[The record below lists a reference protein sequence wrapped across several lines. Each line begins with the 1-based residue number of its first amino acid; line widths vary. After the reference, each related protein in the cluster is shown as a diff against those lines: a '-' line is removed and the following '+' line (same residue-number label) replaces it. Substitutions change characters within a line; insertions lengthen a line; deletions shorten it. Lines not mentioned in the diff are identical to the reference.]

1 MGFCAVDRGGKAAA
15 CSDGTAMSCDGRF
28 RLLSIVDTSL
38 GLSPSPG
45 SPCLRENPPGM
56 PTSRA
61 STDDVA
67 PEEFEEAVA
76 EAYSL
81 DPLRD
86 PRWPAFVERHPRSS
100 VFHTPG
106 WLEAL
111 RRTYGYQPVAYTTT
125 PPGMKLTNGVVLCQ
139 VYSHITGRRLVSLP
153 FSDHCEPLVE
163 HPEDLKALLHSLEP
177 GCAKERWKYIE
188 LRPRTDCVI
197 FPGFEPAQSFHFHT
211 VDLKSDLEE
220 IFRRFHKD
228 STQRKIRRAER
239 ERLTYEEGRSD
250 PLLDSF
256 YHLLRRTRRRQQ
268 LPPQPRDWFR
278 NLLDCLGERAKIR
291 VASKDGR
298 PIASILTLSFKDVH
312 VYKYGCSDERS
323 HNLGGIHLLFWNA
336 IQDGKRNGARQFD
349 LGRSDPD
356 NPGLI
361 TFKDRWGASR
371 SQLTYWRYQG
381 RLSRVPATW
390 RMQVAKKIFSH
401 IPARFLLAAGKLLYK
416 HVG

>member
-1 MGFCAVDRGGKAAA
+1 
-15 CSDGTAMSCDGRF
+15 
-28 RLLSIVDTSL
+28 
-38 GLSPSPG
+38 
-45 SPCLRENPPGM
+45 M
-56 PTSRA
+56 PKV
-61 STDDVA
+61 STHDVQ
-67 PEEFEEAVA
+67 PKQFERVVPTV
-76 EAYSL
+76 YRV
-81 DPLRD
+81 DPLQDR
-86 PRWPAFVERHPRSS
+86 RWVDLVERHPRAS

-125 PPGMKLTNGVVLCQ
+125 PPGIKLTNGVVFCQ
-139 VYSHITGRRLVSLP
+139 VSSRITGRRLVSLR

-163 HPEDLKALLHSLEP
+163 RPQDLKALLHSLEP
-177 GCAKERWKYIE
+177 DCAREGWRYIE
-188 LRPRTDCVI
+188 IRPRAAYAVPPT
-197 FPGFEPAQSFHFHT
+197 GLGPAQSFHFHT
-211 VDLKSDLEE
+211 VDLNPDLAD

-250 PLLDSF
+250 ALLERF

-268 LPPQPRDWFR
+268 LPPHPCDWFR
-278 NLLDCLGERAKIR
+278 NLLDCLGDKAKIC

-298 PIASILTLSFKDVH
+298 PIASILTLSFKDVL
-312 VYKYGCSDERS
+312 VYKYGCSDERF
-323 HNLGGIHLLFWNA
+323 HNLGAMHLLFWNA
-336 IQDGKRNGARQFD
+336 IQEGKRNGAREFD

-371 SQLTYWRYQG
+371 SQLTYWRYQE
-381 RLSRVPATW
+381 RPSRVLATW
-390 RMQVAKKIFSH
+390 RMKVAKKIFSH
-401 IPARFLLAAGKLLYK
+401 IPDRLLLAAGKLLYK